1 MNFVKNDYKEEI
13 KRLTAVFNTS
23 LGEFEVELFAEE
35 CPETVWNFVNLAEG
49 RQNTEKGGNFYD
61 GLNFHRV
68 IDGFMLQGGCPLGTG
83 TGGPGYQFKDE
94 FSPSLRHDGEGVLSM
109 ANAGPGTNGSQFFI
123 TLAPTPHLDNR
134 HSVFGKVTSGM
145 NVVKK
150 IGSVKTGAMD
160 RPIES
165 VVLNSVTIERP
176 KS

>member
-1 MNFVKNDYKEEI
+1 MSFVKSEYKEDVE
-13 KRLTAVFNTS
+13 RLTAVFNTTM
-23 LGEFEVELFAEE
+23 GKFDVELFAGK

-83 TGGPGYQFKDE
+83 TGGPGYQFGDE
-94 FSPSLRHDGEGVLSM
+94 FDASLRHDSEGVLSM

-134 HSVFGKVTSGM
+134 HSVFGKVTRGM
-145 NVVKK
+145 DVVKK

-165 VVLNSVTIERP
+165 VVINSVTIER
-176 KS
+176 